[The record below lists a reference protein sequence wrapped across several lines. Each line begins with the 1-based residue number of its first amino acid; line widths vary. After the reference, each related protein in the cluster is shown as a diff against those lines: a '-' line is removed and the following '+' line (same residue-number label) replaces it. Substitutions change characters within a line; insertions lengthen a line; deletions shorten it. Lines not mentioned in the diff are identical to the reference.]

1 MEYLKNVR
9 PMFVLLVD
17 VFQWVSRKSRMV
29 RSLQGRWYSPC
40 KCLRNTIEKVLS
52 KLALETSSKFT
63 CKIRQLAIYIS
74 AICVL
79 FLIQEDYYFFL
90 KQVLDC
96 ISAQAPQKA
105 ITRPK
110 LKKRLLLNLLWA
122 HLIANPQAPVL
133 QAGRPP
139 LGQFNPNH
147 RAGIPLIISKT
158 NDNLK
163 FKHELKTPYLWLK
176 EWFLVDS

>member
-1 MEYLKNVR
+1 M
-9 PMFVLLVD
+9 
-17 VFQWVSRKSRMV
+17 
-29 RSLQGRWYSPC
+29 
-40 KCLRNTIEKVLS
+40 
-52 KLALETSSKFT
+52 ETSSKFT
-63 CKIRQLAIYIS
+63 CKIRKLAIYIS

-147 RAGIPLIISKT
+147 RAGIPLVISKT

-163 FKHELKTPYLWLK
+163 FKHELKAPYFWWIVKSQWGDMKSKKIAVKRFVILRNIPPFNFTSGQHLACR
-176 EWFLVDS
+176 S